1 MSASVSFLKVSN
13 AGQIPGDFALMNSF
27 FALLD
32 RSQNILKNIGAAC
45 LMAMAL
51 LTGADIIG
59 RLNGSPIF
67 GSEELVTILATLALA
82 FSLPYAHAQR
92 SHIGVEILIRLF
104 PRRIRRRIKLATNI
118 ASLALFSVVTWRMAL
133 YAGTI
138 KESGELSMNLAL
150 PEYYVIYVLSFCFFI
165 FTLFILK
172 DVLTFFNKA
181 EK

>member
-1 MSASVSFLKVSN
+1 
-13 AGQIPGDFALMNSF
+13 MNSF
-27 FALLD
+27 FTLLD
-32 RSQNILKNIGAAC
+32 WTQNKLKALGAIC

-59 RLNGSPIF
+59 RLNNCPIF

-82 FSLPYAHAQR
+82 LSLPYAHTQR

-104 PRRIRRRIKLATNI
+104 PKRTRQRIKLCTDI
-118 ASLALFSVVTWRMAL
+118 AALALFSVVTWRMAL

-138 KESGELSMNLAL
+138 KDSGELSMNLEL
-150 PEYYVIYVLSFCFFI
+150 PEYYVIYALSFCFLI

-172 DVLTFFNKA
+172 DVLAFFKKA